1 MARRPRSLGTVLF
14 WSEAMVPTN
23 LIDALKRDEGL
34 RLTPYKDTRG
44 FTTIY
49 YGHNLDANPLPAEVI
64 AAADEAT
71 ASVVL
76 LADVARI
83 QMRLFKDLPWIQRL
97 PLVIQGV
104 LANMA
109 FNIGVAGE
117 ELFHHMLMDV
127 QAGNYA
133 QAASDMKTSLWYT
146 QVGQRAERLTQ
157 QMMTQQWV

>member
-76 LADVARI
+76 LADVA
-83 QMRLFKDLPWIQRL
+83 
-97 PLVIQGV
+97 
-104 LANMA
+104 
-109 FNIGVAGE
+109 
-117 ELFHHMLMDV
+117 HMLMDV

-157 QMMTQQWV
+157 QMMTGVWQ